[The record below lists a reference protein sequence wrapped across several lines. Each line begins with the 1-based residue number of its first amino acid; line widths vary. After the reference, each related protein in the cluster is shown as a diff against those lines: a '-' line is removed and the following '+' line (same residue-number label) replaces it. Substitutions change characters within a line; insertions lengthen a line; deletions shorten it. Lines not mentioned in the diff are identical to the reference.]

1 MKHLKWNVATSSDQS
16 DKKTIY
22 KNKTLTRA
30 LVTKMLKVPI
40 SSLYAVTAYKVTM
53 VLMLIA
59 SIVLWFP
66 KELVIGQDAAV
77 TTYVGGLG
85 YELISFWM
93 KCGRVVISKIDTVC
107 IHNWYVCILF
117 FFLSC
122 RTGLQLNVDRS
133 CLLLWINNYEIH
145 GNYAKP

>member
-1 MKHLKWNVATSSDQS
+1 MLVNVKEHRDWNSRIDKLQRSDQS
-16 DKKTIY
+16 EKITIY

-59 SIVLWFP
+59 SIVFWFP
-66 KELVIGQDAAV
+66 KELVIGQAGDQDAAI
-77 TTYVGGLG
+77 TTCVGGLG

-133 CLLLWINNYEIH
+133 SLL
-145 GNYAKP
+145 